1 MADVNTQTFYYYQG
15 THKVALKE
23 FQMPDGLWDE
33 IKGSWKQIKGEAK
46 QQWGMLTDDD
56 LDYAEGER
64 EKLVG
69 RIQQRYGRA
78 RQDVEREVD
87 EWLERRRRSA

>member
-1 MADVNTQTFYYYQG
+1 
-15 THKVALKE
+15 
-23 FQMPDGLWDE
+23 MPDGIWDE

-64 EKLVG
+64 DKLIG